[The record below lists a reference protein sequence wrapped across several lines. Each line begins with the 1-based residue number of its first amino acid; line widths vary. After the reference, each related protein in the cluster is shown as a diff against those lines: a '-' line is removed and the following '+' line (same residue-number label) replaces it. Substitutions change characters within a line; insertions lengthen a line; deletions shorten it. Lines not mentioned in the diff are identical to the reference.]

1 LDILVKHISV
11 DGAKSILLADI
22 FYFNCK
28 GHGFLS
34 KFEMNRVTCGG
45 LLVNGLVGEGVVTSD
60 EAKRQGALLNV
71 AELKRAPLVFGLLEF
86 Q

>member
-28 GHGFLS
+28 GHGFLRKLEMKRVAS
-34 KFEMNRVTCGG
+34 GKWRKERFFSELFERF
-45 LLVNGLVGEGVVTSD
+45 LP
-60 EAKRQGALLNV
+60 K
-71 AELKRAPLVFGLLEF
+71 LE
-86 Q
+86 